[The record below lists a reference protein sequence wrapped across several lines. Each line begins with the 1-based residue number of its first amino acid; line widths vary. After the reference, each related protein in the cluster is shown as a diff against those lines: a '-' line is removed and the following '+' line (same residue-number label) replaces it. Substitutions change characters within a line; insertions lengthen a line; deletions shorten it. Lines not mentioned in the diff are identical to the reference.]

1 MARRRDESA
10 LSYSQQVTATLAK
23 RAYSMTMLRIWMTK
37 HNFVGQRIPRGHGW
51 RRITRRMV
59 EIMADA
65 LRYPKPHTRLNRIGR
80 IGGSTHDVTIAPALA
95 KLTELNVLFEARATA
110 GNANI
115 YSLNRH
121 FIENVLEEKPRLDF
135 PEPLSL
141 PMYPDGRDA
150 DGEP

>member
-1 MARRRDESA
+1 
-10 LSYSQQVTATLAK
+10 
-23 RAYSMTMLRIWMTK
+23 
-37 HNFVGQRIPRGHGW
+37 
-51 RRITRRMV
+51 MV

-95 KLTELNVLFEARATA
+95 KLTELNVLFEARATT

-115 YSLNRH
+115 YSLSPH
-121 FIENVLEEKPRLDF
+121 FIENVLEEKLRLDF
-135 PEPLSL
+135 PEPLDTV
-141 PMYPDGRDA
+141 MYPDGRDA